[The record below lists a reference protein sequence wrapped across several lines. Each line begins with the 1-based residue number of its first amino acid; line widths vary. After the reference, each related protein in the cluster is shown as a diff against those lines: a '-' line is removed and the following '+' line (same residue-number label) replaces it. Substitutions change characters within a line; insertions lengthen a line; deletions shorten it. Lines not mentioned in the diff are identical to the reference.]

1 MTRLLAGKVPLADA
15 IDIIIESVYEPSCR
29 LYWTQSKNQVM
40 AGIDPSRALSRWPL
54 LKGERDQIMTIQSVD
69 QLAEV
74 YSAIAEERGLMAKS
88 DQRRLAI
95 LGIITMMGLAGAT
108 ILTMVYLLMVQNQ
121 SFLDSLKGLRS

>member
-1 MTRLLAGKVPLADA
+1 
-15 IDIIIESVYEPSCR
+15 
-29 LYWTQSKNQVM
+29 M
-40 AGIDPSRALSRWPL
+40 AGVDPSRALSRWPL

-74 YSAIAEERGLMAKS
+74 YAAIAEERGLMAKS

-95 LGIITMMGLAGAT
+95 LGVVTMMVLAGAT

-121 SFLDSLKGLRS
+121 SFLDSLKGLRN